1 MELRTKKEHGFE
13 YVEEGDGPVLLLLH
27 GLFGALSNWQAVL
40 QFFSSR
46 YKVVIPLMPIYEM
59 PLKNT
64 NVGGL
69 TDFIHNFI
77 NYKGYDQIT
86 LLGNSLGGHVGLTY
100 TIEHPE
106 KVSALVLT
114 GSSGLYENSM
124 GGSFPQRNNYDFIRS
139 KVEYTFYDP
148 RTATKDLVDEV
159 YETVNNRS
167 RGMRIIA
174 MAKSSIRHNLKT
186 EIQGIQAPV
195 CLIWGAND
203 NITPAY
209 VAEEFHKLIPKSE
222 LHFIDQCGH
231 AAMMEKPEE
240 FNQVLQHFLE
250 NVIPQPNPQNA

>member
-1 MELRTKKEHGFE
+1 MKLRTKKENGFE
-13 YVEEGDGPVLLLLH
+13 FVEEGEGPVLMLLH
-27 GLFGALSNWQAVL
+27 GLFGALSNWQEVL
-40 QFFSSR
+40 RFFSTR

-69 TDFIHNFI
+69 TDYIHEFIK
-77 NYKGYDQIT
+77 YKQYQHVT

-100 TIEHPE
+100 TLEHPE
-106 KVSALVLT
+106 KVSAMVLT

-139 KVEYTFYDP
+139 KVEYTFYHP
-148 RTATKDLVDEV
+148 ETATKALVDEV

-167 RGMRIIA
+167 KGMRIIA

-186 EIQGIQAPV
+186 EMQQIKIPV

-203 NITPAY
+203 NITPFY
-209 VAEEFHKLIPKSE
+209 VAEEFHKLIPNSE
-222 LHFIDQCGH
+222 LHFINECGH
-231 AAMMEKPEE
+231 APMMEKPEA
-240 FNQVLQHFLE
+240 FNRVLQPFLE
-250 NVIPQPNPQNA
+250 KVVPRPNLQNA